1 MRISDWSSDVC
12 SSDLDAGTHE
22 QPQKIFRENAN
33 PNRRL
38 RAMWTLHVTG
48 GFNINQLI
56 SALDDQDEYIRAWA
70 VQLICEDKHVPV
82 KAMDRFYEMG
92 ANESSP
98 VVRLYLASALQRIN
112 DFSRFTLAY
121 QLVHIT
127 ADHNQQTYPKII

>member
-22 QPQKIFRENAN
+22 QLQKIFLENAN
-33 PNRRL
+33 PNWRL

-70 VQLICEDKHVPV
+70 VQLICEDKQVPV
-82 KAMDRFYEMG
+82 KAMARFYERLEDG
-92 ANESSP
+92 RRGKDDVNK
-98 VVRLYLASALQRIN
+98 VRLRGAPA
-112 DFSRFTLAY
+112 
-121 QLVHIT
+121 H
-127 ADHNQQTYPKII
+127 